1 MSSFTGAPTPNM
13 LAVGKKIS
21 GLNAQ
26 YPLYAMQNSW
36 DVRSGRTPAFAVWQD
51 ELIDAMASL
60 GLPISCINEPPPI
73 EPTGP
78 NVCPHLHNLLVVA
91 VLQHQAEGTMLF
103 DTVRP
108 SLLIK
113 SAYTQMDLR
122 NSSQMNT
129 V

>member
-1 MSSFTGAPTPNM
+1 MSSFSVAPTPNL

-26 YPLYAMQNSW
+26 YPLFAMQNSW

-60 GLPISCINEPPPI
+60 GLPISSINEPPPI

-78 NVCPHLHNLLVVA
+78 NVCPHLHNL
-91 VLQHQAEGTMLF
+91 
-103 DTVRP
+103 
-108 SLLIK
+108 
-113 SAYTQMDLR
+113 
-122 NSSQMNT
+122 
-129 V
+129 